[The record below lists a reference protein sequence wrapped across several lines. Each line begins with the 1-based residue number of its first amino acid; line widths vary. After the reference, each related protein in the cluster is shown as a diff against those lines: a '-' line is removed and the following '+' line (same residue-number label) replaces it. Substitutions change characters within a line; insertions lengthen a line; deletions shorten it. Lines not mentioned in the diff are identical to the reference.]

1 MWSELT
7 LKDLWDEDV
16 YMKAPTG
23 IGKRKYWR
31 LLKALYESKQ
41 AGRKWKERLHD
52 VLTKHSS
59 EQIQSNNCIY
69 VLQSQGK
76 IVLYILVYIDDIIIA
91 GENIKEIISF
101 KRKMSDDFNITD
113 LDKIYFVLG
122 IQVIPNCPNWYI
134 YLN

>member
-1 MWSELT
+1 
-7 LKDLWDEDV
+7 
-16 YMKAPTG
+16 MKAPTG

-69 VLQSQGK
+69 VLQSKGK
-76 IVLYILVYIDDIIIA
+76 IVLFILIYIDNMIIV
-91 GENIKEIISF
+91 GKNVEEIVSF
-101 KRKMSDDFNITD
+101 KNKISDDFDIID
-113 LDKIYFVLG
+113 LGKIHFVLV
-122 IQVIPNCPNWYI
+122 IQVAYDC
-134 YLN
+134 